1 VTGTVTGIRGLE
13 GVWMIEAFEGRPR
26 LGRCGRPR
34 RGASLRRERY
44 VRVAG
49 AAAAVGF
56 AGELSCGSS
65 GSRRDSV
72 LSGGG
77 ETPTDRTLREVKK
90 PVGRRV
96 LVVDDEPSMRL
107 LCTINLSIAGFD
119 VAEAADGAQA
129 LELATAGGFDLV
141 LLDVMLPDMGGLDVA
156 RHLKGDE
163 RTRELPIVFLSART
177 DRDDLRAGFA
187 LGAIDYIT
195 KPFDPIALAARVE
208 EILERVERQEGE
220 SYRRA
225 RLAELGE

>member
-1 VTGTVTGIRGLE
+1 
-13 GVWMIEAFEGRPR
+13 
-26 LGRCGRPR
+26 
-34 RGASLRRERY
+34 

-49 AAAAVGF
+49 AAAAVCF
-56 AGELSCGSS
+56 AAELPRGSS
-65 GSRRDSV
+65 GSRRDSFV
-72 LSGGG
+72 SGGG

-90 PVGRRV
+90 PVDRRV